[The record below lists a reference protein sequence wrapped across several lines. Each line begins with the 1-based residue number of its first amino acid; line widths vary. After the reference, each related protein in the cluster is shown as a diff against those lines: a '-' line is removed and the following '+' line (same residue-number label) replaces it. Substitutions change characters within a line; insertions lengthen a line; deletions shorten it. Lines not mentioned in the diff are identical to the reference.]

1 MRVLFDTSVVVPA
14 LVGSHPRHA
23 RSLAWLAAV
32 SRGKA
37 EGVMSWHGMAEAW
50 AVLTRL
56 PLQPAISAATAR
68 LLLERVERAVS
79 LRGPDRKIYQGALER
94 CVSLGLRS
102 GAVFDAIHMVTAEAA
117 SAEVLLTWNVQDFL
131 KLGTSARV
139 QIVTPDSATP
149 G

>member
-37 EGVMSWHGMAEAW
+37 EGVMSW
-50 AVLTRL
+50 
-56 PLQPAISAATAR
+56 
-68 LLLERVERAVS
+68 
-79 LRGPDRKIYQGALER
+79 
-94 CVSLGLRS
+94 
-102 GAVFDAIHMVTAEAA
+102 
-117 SAEVLLTWNVQDFL
+117 NVPDFL
-131 KLGTSARV
+131 RLGTSARV